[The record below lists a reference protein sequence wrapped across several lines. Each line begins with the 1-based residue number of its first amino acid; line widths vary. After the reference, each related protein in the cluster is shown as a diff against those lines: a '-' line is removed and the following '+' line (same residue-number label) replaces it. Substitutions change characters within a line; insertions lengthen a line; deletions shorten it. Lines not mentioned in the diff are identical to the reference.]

1 MPTPI
6 TTILLVLAVTAS
18 SVENSIAYGALPFL
32 LALVNEIARAVA
44 LRADD
49 ESLD

>member
-6 TTILLVLAVTAS
+6 TTILLALAVTAAA
-18 SVENSIAYGALPFL
+18 VENSIAWGALPFL

-44 LRADD
+44 LRDD
-49 ESLD
+49 EGEA